1 MKSNKEN
8 NELNILNKKEEPISE
23 KKSSIKFPQFS
34 FKSNRRNKIE
44 TIDFNEN
51 KEIKEI
57 KENKD
62 TKEKEN
68 KLITLEEKIKPNN
81 IINIFEDNNKKDNN
95 NNNNKDNNTNTNN
108 KNESIEKSGDKKE
121 DLLFNPINIDD
132 DEKDGVDDFDNL
144 EEFII

>member
-8 NELNILNKKEEPISE
+8 NELNNLLNKKEEPINE
-23 KKSSIKFPQFS
+23 KKPSIKFPQFS

-95 NNNNKDNNTNTNN
+95 NNNIDNNTNTNN

-121 DLLFNPINIDD
+121 DLLFNPINIDE

>member
-23 KKSSIKFPQFS
+23 KKPSIKFPQFS

-95 NNNNKDNNTNTNN
+95 NNKDNNTNTNN

>member
-23 KKSSIKFPQFS
+23 KKPSIKFPQFS

-95 NNNNKDNNTNTNN
+95 NNN
-108 KNESIEKSGDKKE
+108 IDK
-121 DLLFNPINIDD
+121 
-132 DEKDGVDDFDNL
+132 
-144 EEFII
+144 

>member
-1 MKSNKEN
+1 MKPNKEN
-8 NELNILNKKEEPISE
+8 NESNNLLNKKEEPISE
-23 KKSSIKFPQFS
+23 KKPSIKFPQFS

-95 NNNNKDNNTNTNN
+95 NNNIDNNTNTNN

>member
-8 NELNILNKKEEPISE
+8 NELNNLLNKKEEPISE

-95 NNNNKDNNTNTNN
+95 NNNIDNNTNTNN